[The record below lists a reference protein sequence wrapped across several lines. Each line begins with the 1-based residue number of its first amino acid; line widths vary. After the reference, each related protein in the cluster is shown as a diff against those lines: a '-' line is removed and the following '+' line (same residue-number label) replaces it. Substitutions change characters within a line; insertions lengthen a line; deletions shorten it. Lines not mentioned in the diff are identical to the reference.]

1 MLKMSPQQQKELR
14 IKQFLEPYET
24 KFEVVDAAID
34 LRTMGKNYKN
44 ELIPALD
51 IMNGIS
57 AVLGEPHIDEK
68 NKNEYIMSDVLYV
81 IVCMD
86 I

>member
-1 MLKMSPQQQKELR
+1 MKISPQQQKELR

-34 LRTMGKNYKN
+34 LRTMAKNYKN

-57 AVLGEPHIDEK
+57 AVLGEPI
-68 NKNEYIMSDVLYV
+68 
-81 IVCMD
+81 
-86 I
+86 